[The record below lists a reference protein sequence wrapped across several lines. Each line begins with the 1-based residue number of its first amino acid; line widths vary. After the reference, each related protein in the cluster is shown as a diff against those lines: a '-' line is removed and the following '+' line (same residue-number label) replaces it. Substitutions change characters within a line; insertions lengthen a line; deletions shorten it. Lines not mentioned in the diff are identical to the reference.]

1 MIEVEGLCKRRGGR
15 FVVRELGFRV
25 GAGRVTA
32 FLGPNGAG
40 KSTTLR
46 VLLGLDRADSG
57 RALVRGVPYARL
69 RWPLRVVGAVLEDG
83 AHPARSG
90 RGHLGWVARSN
101 GIALSRVSEVLGV
114 AGLSDFGGVRVGA
127 YSLGMRRRL
136 AVACAL
142 LGEPEVLVLDEPLN
156 GLDPEGIRWL
166 RRVVREFADSGGAV
180 LLSSHLV
187 AEAEA
192 VADDVVVVDR
202 GRLVASGTVAE
213 VVGARGSL
221 EEAFF
226 ALTGGAA

>member
-1 MIEVEGLCKRRGGR
+1 MIEVEELTKRRGGR
-15 FVVRELGFRV
+15 FAVRELGFH
-25 GAGRVTA
+25 AAPGRVTA

-57 RALVRGVPYARL
+57 RALVNGLPYARL
-69 RWPLRVVGAVLEDG
+69 RWPLRVVGSVLEDG

-90 RGHLGWVARSN
+90 RAHLAWVARSN
-101 GIALSRVSEVLGV
+101 RIPLTRVQEVLGI
-114 AGLSDFGGVRVGA
+114 AGLPDAGGVKVGA
-127 YSLGMRRRL
+127 CSLGMRRRL
-136 AVACAL
+136 AVATAL
-142 LGEPEVLVLDEPLN
+142 LGDPEVLVLDEPVN

-166 RRVVREFADSGGAV
+166 RRLVRDFADRGGTV

-192 VADDVVVVDR
+192 VADDVVVLDR
-202 GRLVASGTVAE
+202 GKLVAAGTVAQ

-221 EEAFF
+221 EDAFF